1 MHEKTQKIWV
11 FIEGKKDGQK
21 CASKNGVK
29 TQARR

>member
-11 FIEGKKDGQK
+11 CIEGQKVGKK
-21 CASKNGVK
+21 CASENGVK

>member
-11 FIEGKKDGQK
+11 FIQGKKIGEK
-21 CASKNGVK
+21 CASENGVK